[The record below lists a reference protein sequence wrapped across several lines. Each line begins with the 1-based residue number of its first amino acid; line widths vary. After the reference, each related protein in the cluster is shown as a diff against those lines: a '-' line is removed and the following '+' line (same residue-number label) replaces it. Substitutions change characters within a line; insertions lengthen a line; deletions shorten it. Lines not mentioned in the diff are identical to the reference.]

1 MLVEDMITLTQLEYV
16 IAVDEHRHFATAAE
30 RCCVTQPTLSMQ
42 IKKLE
47 EDLGVVIFDRSRQ
60 PVVPTD
66 IGGRLIEQARLVIAA
81 TRRMEEIINEDRQE
95 VAGSL
100 KIGIIPT
107 LAPYLL
113 PIFIGDYIRKYPAV
127 KVEVEELVSEEI
139 IRRLKRDTLDAGIF
153 VTPYRDDKIVGRPV
167 FYEQML
173 VYAHPGHEL
182 LRKRTLEVA
191 DIATPELWML
201 GDGHCFRDQVVNL
214 CAARE
219 TQHKDLPFEFRVS
232 DATVVEL
239 SDSGRVQRLVGVNIL
254 YPELGAKLYC
264 SYFPVTPASLRIA
277 EAECRSFV
285 ARQAK
290 PTDRIAEK
298 AYSNPDAEVYASLFL
313 IEGESASP
321 IQFMLTDSVSR
332 FFRAALYFNC
342 KPNADSLAPAV
353 AYIRRDIVE
362 LIQSF
367 SWRE

>member
-139 IRRLKRDTLDAGIF
+139 IRRLKRDTLDAGVF

-219 TQHKDLPFEFRVS
+219 TQHKDLPFEFESNSLDTLMKIVDREGGF
-232 DATVVEL
+232 TL
-239 SDSGRVQRLVGVNIL
+239 I
-254 YPELGAKLYC
+254 PELAVLYMDEGKRRQVREFSSYHPLREVSVIYSRYYTKQKLIELLC
-264 SYFPVTPASLRIA
+264 ADI
-277 EAECRSFV
+277 
-285 ARQAK
+285 RQAV
-290 PTDRIAEK
+290 PPA
-298 AYSNPDAEVYASLFL
+298 
-313 IEGESASP
+313 
-321 IQFMLTDSVSR
+321 MLDKGR
-332 FFRAALYFNC
+332 GR
-342 KPNADSLAPAV
+342 
-353 AYIRRDIVE
+353 IVE
-362 LIQSF
+362 WQK
-367 SWRE
+367 